1 MSKAPNTDIALVF
14 GGGGGKSAAPARGPM
29 PMKPGMSG
37 DSERAEPMAD
47 DEAAEGEDAPPPEF
61 STHAAE
67 AFDPERSL
75 EERTAALYRA
85 IKSCGS
91 Y

>member
-14 GGGGGKSAAPARGPM
+14 GGGGGKPAAPGPGPM
-29 PMKPGMSG
+29 PMKP